1 MQNRQQDGITEKYN
15 LQQQL
20 QNYGS
25 HGDANSERKY
35 YIGCSLASIKTNM
48 RLKIVFTKNTNL
60 KNIYKFIPQN
70 IEGIWLNVIICYN
83 SI

>member
-1 MQNRQQDGITEKYN
+1 
-15 LQQQL
+15 
-20 QNYGS
+20 
-25 HGDANSERKY
+25 
-35 YIGCSLASIKTNM
+35 M